1 MLVEHFISQ
10 VGVKGNAQQERF
22 AHKFA
27 VAYAAGV
34 IAAEEH
40 IAPWDSRH
48 VGRCVAS
55 VYQWARCAM
64 GGAEEQSPAILNR
77 IAQAI
82 RAGRFPVVRKG
93 EALPPCAAR
102 IWGIRHDIGEERV
115 FALRLSEVDRLAGNR
130 GRRARSCR
138 LLGRERPRGALAR
151 WQEYAAA
158 AGQPAESDQRQR
170 LVCLKRSAFQVSG
183 RAN

>member
-1 MLVEHFISQ
+1 M
-10 VGVKGNAQQERF
+10 KGNAQQERF

-55 VYQWARCAM
+55 VYQLARRAM
-64 GGAEEQSPAILNR
+64 GGRRGAETLNPRPASR
-77 IAQAI
+77 KQFA
-82 RAGRFPVVRKG
+82 AGRFPVVRKG

-102 IWGIRHDIGEERV
+102 VWGIRHDIGEERV
-115 FALRLSEVDRLAGNR
+115 FALQLSEVDRLAG
-130 GRRARSCR
+130 
-138 LLGRERPRGALAR
+138 
-151 WQEYAAA
+151 A
-158 AGQPAESDQRQR
+158 AGAARILSLIGPRTTSWCSRPMANTRQLQVTGWSDQRQR